1 MKFSILSIIY
11 ALILFTCSGVTNI
24 ASAGIIAGEQ
34 LTAGGKSVN
43 LQGLEWLSLDHT
55 LGIETVDLASGFT
68 DNYGTFIVD
77 QGWRYATIEEASLL
91 MNSLWMI
98 ENGGWRPG
106 DLDGRGWYIQNFGP
120 ESPNFTFWNP
130 DADDAV
136 WTTLEGWWRA
146 EVQSV
151 NWYMCALRA
160 HCAGDRDR
168 GFELN
173 PAPDEGVYE
182 YLRAT
187 GEDYVVE
194 QLIRPTHTT
203 YTGELI
209 WPAGNYN
216 NPFIEPDPIEY
227 EAELLRVHNSTG
239 HLLVRATE
247 VTEPSQCAIFALG
260 LTGLLWRR
268 FKNHC

>member
-136 WTTLEGWWRA
+136 WTSTIGWWRA
-146 EVQSV
+146 TVQTA
-151 NWYMCALRA
+151 NWYRCIRRELCYSAE
-160 HCAGDRDR
+160 

-194 QLIRPTHTT
+194 QLIRPTHTH
-203 YTGELI
+203 TGVLI
-209 WPAGNYN
+209 NHVGNYN
-216 NPFIEPDPIEY
+216 NPFIEVDDIDY
-227 EAELLRVHNSTG
+227 DAELLRVHNSTG

-247 VTEPSQCAIFALG
+247 VMEPSQFAIVALG
-260 LTGLLWRR
+260 LTGLIWRR
-268 FKNHC
+268 YKNHC